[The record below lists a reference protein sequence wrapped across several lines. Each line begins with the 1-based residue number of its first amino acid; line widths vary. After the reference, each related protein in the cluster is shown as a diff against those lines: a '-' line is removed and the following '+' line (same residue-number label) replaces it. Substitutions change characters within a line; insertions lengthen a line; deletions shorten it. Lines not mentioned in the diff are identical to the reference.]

1 MAYGLTLWF
10 NQSKIIQHDRHAFF
24 TPTILRL
31 IWEHGFL
38 KMFHVVKAYLI
49 LMTLSLKVNHFFI
62 ITYFFVYLATE
73 NFLCSAVYCI
83 G

>member
-1 MAYGLTLWF
+1 MHFYPDNLTFDLGTWLF
-10 NQSKIIQHDRHAFF
+10 KNVS
-24 TPTILRL
+24 L
-31 IWEHGFL
+31 
-38 KMFHVVKAYLI
+38 HVVKAYLI
-49 LMTLSLKVNHFFI
+49 SMTLSLKVNHFFI